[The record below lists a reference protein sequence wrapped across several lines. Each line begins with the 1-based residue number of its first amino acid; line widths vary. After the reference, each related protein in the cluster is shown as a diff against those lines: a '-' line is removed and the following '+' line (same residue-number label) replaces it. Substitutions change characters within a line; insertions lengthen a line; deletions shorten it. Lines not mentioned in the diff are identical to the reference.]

1 MINTNQLKARIVGAG
16 MTQGDLAKAV
26 EMTEKTLSVKINGHR
41 PFDILEAVKICE
53 ALEITDNNEKASI
66 FLRSISQ

>member
-16 MTQGDLAKAV
+16 MTQGDLAKEI

-53 ALEITDNNEKASI
+53 KLGITDNNEKASI
-66 FLRSISQ
+66 FLR

>member
-1 MINTNQLKARIVGAG
+1 